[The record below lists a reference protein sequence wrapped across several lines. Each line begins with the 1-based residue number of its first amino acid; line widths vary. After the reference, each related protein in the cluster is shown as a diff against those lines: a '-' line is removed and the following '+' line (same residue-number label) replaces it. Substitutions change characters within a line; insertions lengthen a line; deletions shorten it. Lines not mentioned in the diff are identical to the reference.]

1 MGGLCTSNTET
12 LPTSS
17 TVVSG
22 TETPAWVSEAGK
34 RLFENASSLAE
45 ADYIPYQAPRIA
57 TFGGSKFT
65 DAERRGQA
73 ILSDPGQS
81 GQYKG
86 FFNNAYRSAQGLGQ
100 GYSGASRQ
108 DLIGKSSDPGSLAFR
123 TDPGSLAFR
132 TEAGNFQGMSTED
145 LIGGATDAGK
155 FSLDDSAKEYLD
167 IHQQA
172 VDPAIRELERQTSRE
187 RLQNAASA
195 SSRGAFGGS
204 RAAIEDITAAYEG
217 GARAADLRKGAAAQ
231 GLQFASGQYERDR
244 GARLSARESDRAARF
259 GAERASLDRFEADRQ
274 ARFASDDSYSRRQE
288 ADRGARFDSDQSYS
302 QRLDADRA
310 ARLGVDASDREARFA
325 ADQTLR
331 DRYDLNESSR
341 LAASR
346 ELAGY
351 APMLQGLQEQE
362 ASGML
367 AVGEAQR
374 DMDQRSLDLAYKDFL
389 EQRENPYAMVNFG
402 IGALK
407 GVPFD
412 TRTTTTKTGIENVQ
426 SPSIYGQTIAG
437 LGSLYSAYK
446 LANPG

>member
-45 ADYIPYQAPRIA
+45 AEYIPYQAPRIA

-81 GQYKG
+81 GQYKS
-86 FFNNAYRSAQGLGQ
+86 FFDDAYTSAQGLGQ
-100 GYSGASRQ
+100 GYSGASRK
-108 DLIGKSSDPGSLAFR
+108 DLIGKSS
-123 TDPGSLAFR
+123 DPGSLAFR

-145 LIGGATDAGK
+145 LIGGATDAGR

-259 GAERASLDRFEADRQ
+259 GAERVSLDRFEADRR
-274 ARFASDDSYSRRQE
+274 ARFASDD
-288 ADRGARFDSDQSYS
+288 SYS

-346 ELAGY
+346 ELSGY

>member
-1 MGGLCTSNTET
+1 MGGLCTTNTEA

-22 TETPAWVSEAGK
+22 TENPAWVSEAGK

-65 DAERRGQA
+65 DAERRGQS
-73 ILSDPGQS
+73 ILSDPGKS
-81 GQYKG
+81 GQYRN
-86 FFNNAYRSAQGLGQ
+86 FFDDAYTSAQGLGQ

-108 DLIGKSSDPGSLAFR
+108 DLIGKSSDPG
-123 TDPGSLAFR
+123 
-132 TEAGNFQGMSTED
+132 NFQGMSTDD
-145 LIGGATDAGK
+145 LIGGATDAGR

-167 IHQQA
+167 IYQQA

-195 SSRGAFGGS
+195 SKTGAFGGS
-204 RAAIEDITAAYEG
+204 RAAITDIVGAYEG
-217 GARAADLRKGAAAQ
+217 SARAADLRKGAAAE

-259 GAERASLDRFEADRQ
+259 GAERASLDRF
-274 ARFASDDSYSRRQE
+274 
-288 ADRGARFDSDQSYS
+288 
-302 QRLDADRA
+302 DADRA

-346 ELAGY
+346 ELSGY

-362 ASGML
+362 ASGLL

-374 DMDQRSLDLAYKDFL
+374 GMDQRSLDLAYKDFL

-446 LANPG
+446 LANNP

>member
-1 MGGLCTSNTET
+1 MGGLCTTNTET

-65 DAERRGQA
+65 DAERRGQS

-86 FFNNAYRSAQGLGQ
+86 FFDDAYRSAQGLGQ

-108 DLIGKSSDPGSLAFR
+108 DLIGNRS
-123 TDPGSLAFR
+123 DPGSLAFR
-132 TEAGNFQGMSTED
+132 TEAGNFQGTSTDD
-145 LIGGATDAGK
+145 LIGGATDAGR

-167 IHQQA
+167 IYQQA
-172 VDPAIRELERQTSRE
+172 VDPAVRELERQTARE

-195 SSRGAFGGS
+195 SKTGAFGGS

-217 GARAADLRKGAAAQ
+217 GARAADLRKGAAAE
-231 GLQFASGQYERDR
+231 GLQFASGQFERDR

-259 GAERASLDRFEADRQ
+259 GAERASLDRFEADR
-274 ARFASDDSYSRRQE
+274 A
-288 ADRGARFDSDQSYS
+288 ARFDSDQSYAA
-302 QRLDADRA
+302 RLDADRA
-310 ARLGVDASDREARFA
+310 ARLGVDASEREARFA

-362 ASGML
+362 ASGLL

-412 TRTTTTKTGIENVQ
+412 TRTTTTTTGIENVQ

-446 LANPG
+446 LANT

>member
-1 MGGLCTSNTET
+1 MGGLCTTNTEA

-22 TETPAWVSEAGK
+22 TENPAWVSEAGK

-81 GQYKG
+81 GQYKS
-86 FFNNAYRSAQGLGQ
+86 FFDDAYTSAQGLGQ
-100 GYSGASRQ
+100 GYSGASRK
-108 DLIGKSSDPGSLAFR
+108 DLIGKSSDPGSLV
-123 TDPGSLAFR
+123 FR

-145 LIGGATDAGK
+145 LIGGATDAGR

-195 SSRGAFGGS
+195 SKTGAFGGS
-204 RAAIEDITAAYEG
+204 RAAITDIVGAYEG
-217 GARAADLRKGAAAQ
+217 SARAADLRKGAAAQ

-259 GAERASLDRFEADRQ
+259 GAERVSLDRFEADRR
-274 ARFASDDSYSRRQE
+274 ARFASDD
-288 ADRGARFDSDQSYS
+288 SYS

-346 ELAGY
+346 ELSGY

-446 LANPG
+446 LAT

>member
-1 MGGLCTSNTET
+1 
-12 LPTSS
+12 
-17 TVVSG
+17 
-22 TETPAWVSEAGK
+22 
-34 RLFENASSLAE
+34 
-45 ADYIPYQAPRIA
+45 
-57 TFGGSKFT
+57 
-65 DAERRGQA
+65 
-73 ILSDPGQS
+73 
-81 GQYKG
+81 
-86 FFNNAYRSAQGLGQ
+86 
-100 GYSGASRQ
+100 
-108 DLIGKSSDPGSLAFR
+108 
-123 TDPGSLAFR
+123 
-132 TEAGNFQGMSTED
+132 MSTED
-145 LIGGATDAGK
+145 LIGGATDAGR

-346 ELAGY
+346 ELSGY

-446 LANPG
+446 LANT

>member
-1 MGGLCTSNTET
+1 
-12 LPTSS
+12 
-17 TVVSG
+17 
-22 TETPAWVSEAGK
+22 
-34 RLFENASSLAE
+34 
-45 ADYIPYQAPRIA
+45 
-57 TFGGSKFT
+57 
-65 DAERRGQA
+65 
-73 ILSDPGQS
+73 
-81 GQYKG
+81 
-86 FFNNAYRSAQGLGQ
+86 
-100 GYSGASRQ
+100 
-108 DLIGKSSDPGSLAFR
+108 
-123 TDPGSLAFR
+123 
-132 TEAGNFQGMSTED
+132 MSTED
-145 LIGGATDAGK
+145 LIGGATDAGR

-172 VDPAIRELERQTSRE
+172 VDPAIRELERQTARE

-195 SSRGAFGGS
+195 SKTGAFGGS
-204 RAAIEDITAAYEG
+204 RAAITDIVGAYEG
-217 GARAADLRKGAAAQ
+217 SARAADLRKGAAAQ

-362 ASGML
+362 ASGLL

-446 LANPG
+446 LANT